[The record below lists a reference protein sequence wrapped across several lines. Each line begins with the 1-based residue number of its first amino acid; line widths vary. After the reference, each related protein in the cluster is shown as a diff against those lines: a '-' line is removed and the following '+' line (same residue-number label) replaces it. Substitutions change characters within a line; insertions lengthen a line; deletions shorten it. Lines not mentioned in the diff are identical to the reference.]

1 MITDGRL
8 RGLFYAFMIVTL
20 AAMVV
25 TMVAV
30 LVIVNAT
37 NERGKDNKQ
46 IIESIQ
52 STNQTILDCTRA
64 PGKCYTE
71 GTDRTAA
78 AVTGINSATFRTI
91 VAGISCQ
98 DDGITEEKALAECIA
113 KRSKAIDLPE

>member
-1 MITDGRL
+1 MLTDGRL

-30 LVIVNAT
+30 LAITNAS
-37 NERGKDNKQ
+37 NERGKDNKK
-46 IIESIQ
+46 IIEGIR

-71 GTDRTAA
+71 GSDRTAA
-78 AVTGINSATFRTI
+78 AVTGINTSTFRTI

-113 KRSKAIDLPE
+113 KRAKGINIPE